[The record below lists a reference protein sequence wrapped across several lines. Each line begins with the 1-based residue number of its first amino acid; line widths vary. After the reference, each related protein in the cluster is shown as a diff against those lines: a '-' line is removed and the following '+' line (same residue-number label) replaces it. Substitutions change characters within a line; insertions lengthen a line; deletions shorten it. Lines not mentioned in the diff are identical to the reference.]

1 MNKFSELIYLL
12 HGYNQDITIKELI
25 KFISPFA
32 ELEKSN
38 EELAQAYEVRNDD
51 ARDYEQNLTELEK
64 LITTVKGGKV
74 GEGEEGEEGE
84 EVDEEKVEEIKKP
97 YRLTHE
103 ERINL
108 LGVDK
113 ELDKKIT
120 EARSKAITFA
130 ELDRKKINKLTDDY
144 YEEHRCEETD
154 EDSLE
159 DDGYDRDTPEEGE
172 EGEESEDVQQHCSK
186 CKEVINIDDEIE
198 RQNYILF
205 GLCKSCSSKINIK
218 RKRYNNK

>member
-1 MNKFSELIYLL
+1 MNKFSELIHLL
-12 HGYNQDITIKELI
+12 QGYNPEITIRELI
-25 KFISPFA
+25 EFIIPFA
-32 ELEKSN
+32 ELEQANKD
-38 EELAQAYEVRNDD
+38 LAQAYEVRNDD
-51 ARDYEQNLTELEK
+51 AIDYTRNLQRLEELK
-64 LITTVKGGKV
+64 GKV
-74 GEGEEGEEGE
+74 GERE
-84 EVDEEKVEEIKKP
+84 EVEEEVEEEIAEEIKKP

-172 EGEESEDVQQHCSK
+172 EGEESEDVLQHCSK

-205 GLCKSCSSKINIK
+205 GLCKSCSSKINRK